1 MATSLEKIR
10 NIGIIAHIDA
20 GKTTV
25 TERMLFTSG
34 AKHRAGAVDSGTT
47 TTDDDPEEAERG
59 ITIYSACVQFPWKD
73 IVINLID
80 TPGHVDFTAEVE
92 RSLRVL
98 DGGVVVFSAREGVE
112 AQSETVWRQAD
123 KYKVPRLAFINK
135 MDREG
140 ADFEAVYE
148 EIGSRLGA
156 RTVAIQIPV
165 GQGPAHTA
173 NPFRGIIDLV
183 KMKLLTFPEGKEGT
197 KVVATEITD
206 EDLLGEAQLWRERML
221 ESLYNF
227 SNELMELAL
236 AEEPIP
242 ESLIH
247 KVVRDAT
254 LHLQIQP
261 VFCGSALHGAGV
273 EPILDAV
280 AAYLPN
286 PTDMPP
292 VEGIDP
298 TAKGKAKKGRV
309 GEWESGRETVS
320 SDLPLSPSP
329 PRAIIFRK
337 PDPSEPFCGLVFKI
351 QPYKTG
357 DLAWVRIYSGTLE
370 PNSRVLNSTRGKK
383 ENVAQLWRIHASKK
397 DEQLQLARAGDI
409 VGVIG
414 LRDSITGDTVCD
426 TREPILLASIEFPE
440 TVISMSIEPESTEDR
455 KKLAETLTMLRKQDP
470 TFRAEE
476 NAETGQTLISG
487 MGELHLEVVQHKLL
501 RDYRLNVKVHKP
513 RVSYRE
519 TVAKAAEATGECSRM
534 IQGTMHAAKVRIRLE
549 PFEKGI
555 GPLTVTNALDH
566 GLPSDMLAV
575 VLEELESAGQGGG
588 LLGFP
593 LMRLKATV
601 LGGEV
606 GETGISEIAFRTAAN
621 HAFDQALRA
630 AGPVLLEPI
639 MKLEISTPDEHVGDL
654 VSDLQ
659 QRRAIIQSTESRGTA
674 TVLHAEAPLANLFGY
689 SSAMRSLSQGR
700 ASCSMEPSTY
710 AAAPDDVLQK
720 FLGES

>member
-1 MATSLEKIR
+1 MAKPLEHIR
-10 NIGIIAHIDA
+10 NIGVIAHIDA

-25 TERMLFTSG
+25 TERMLFASG
-34 AKHRAGAVDSGTT
+34 SKHRAGEVDRGTT

-59 ITIYSACVQFPWKD
+59 ITIYSACVQFPWTVSGLSEAGYKD
-73 IVINLID
+73 VVINLID

-112 AQSETVWRQAD
+112 AQSETVWRQAN

-135 MDREG
+135 LDREG
-140 ADFEAVYE
+140 ADFEAVFE
-148 EIGSRLGA
+148 EIRNRLGA
-156 RTVAIQIPV
+156 NPVALQIPV

-183 KMKLLTFPEGKEGT
+183 RMKLLTFPEGKEGN
-197 KVVATEITD
+197 KVVASEIAD
-206 EDLLGEAQLWRERML
+206 EDLASEALLWRERML
-221 ESLYNF
+221 EALYNY

-247 KVVRDAT
+247 RVLREAT
-254 LHLQIQP
+254 LHQQIQP
-261 VFCGSALHGAGV
+261 VLCGSALHGVGV
-273 EPILDAV
+273 PPILDAV

-286 PTDMPP
+286 PADMPP
-292 VEGIDP
+292 VEGVDLKHKG
-298 TAKGKAKKGRV
+298 KGKAAEAEA
-309 GEWESGRETVS
+309 GEQAKSIR
-320 SDLPLSPSP
+320 
-329 PRAIIFRK
+329 RK
-337 PDPSEPFCGLVFKI
+337 PDPAEPFCGLVFKV

-357 DLAWVRIYSGTLE
+357 DLSWVRVYSGELH
-370 PNSRVLNSTRGKK
+370 PNSRVLNSTRDKK

-397 DEQLQLARAGDI
+397 DEQLELARAGDI

-414 LRDSITGDTVCD
+414 LRDSITGDTLCD

-440 TVISMSIEPESTEDR
+440 TVISMAIEAESTEDR
-455 KKLAETLTMLRKQDP
+455 KKLAETLAMLRKQDP

-476 NAETGQTLISG
+476 NPETGQTLISG
-487 MGELHLEVVQHKLL
+487 MGELHLEIVQHKLQ

-519 TVAKAAEATGECSRM
+519 TVARSAEAVGECSRM
-534 IQGTMHAAKVRIRLE
+534 IQGTNHAAKVRLRIE

-555 GPLTVTNALDH
+555 GPVTVTNSLQH
-566 GLPSDMLAV
+566 GLPSEMLSV
-575 VLEELESAGQGGG
+575 VLEELESSGQGGG

-593 LMRLKATV
+593 LMRLKVTV

-606 GETGISEIAFRTAAN
+606 GEAGLSEIAFRTATN

-639 MKLEISTPDEHVGDL
+639 MKLEISTPDDHVGDL

-659 QRRAIIQSTESRGTA
+659 QRRAIIHSTESRGTA

-710 AAAPDDVLQK
+710 APAPDDVLQK